1 VDGITRQLVEF
12 ATAFDFD
19 ALPQSVRDA
28 AVNHVVDSV
37 AVAVAGYRSEPAQVA
52 IRLAREATADRPATV
67 FGSGVRTT
75 PELAAFAN
83 AVMVRAW
90 DWNDGMFAQGGG
102 HPSDMLSGLLAVAEP
117 RRLSGRELLAALTL
131 SYEVLGSL
139 GNSAPVRQRGWDQ
152 GTFMG
157 AATALG
163 VGMLM
168 GLDETRLADAVSLA
182 VVPNVPLNVTRV
194 GALSMWK
201 GCATAAAVRNAVF
214 AAELAERG
222 MTGPAEPFEGGSG
235 LWQLVTGPFELALP
249 AYPGGRKVVEISHL
263 KQFPAEAHSQA
274 LLREIP
280 RIRRWA
286 PADRIESIEVEIYWI
301 AYDEIGSH
309 PAKWD
314 PHTRETADHSL
325 PYLLAAAWVDGDI
338 TLRSFTPERIEDP
351 ALRPLMNRIS
361 IRENPEYTA
370 AYRPAGMEI
379 AGNPRARIVVRRD
392 DGAVLDEEVTF
403 PRGHSMNPM
412 TKDDITAKFRAAS
425 LDVLDPD
432 RAEQVAAAW
441 WRIQDV
447 TDVSVLLRTVADFG
461 PAPETRNEV
470 PIGSPARSSG

>member
-1 VDGITRQLVEF
+1 VDGITRQLVDF
-12 ATAFDFD
+12 AVAFDYD
-19 ALPQSVRDA
+19 ALPRSVHDA
-28 AVNHVVDSV
+28 AVNHVVDSI
-37 AVAVAGYRSEPAQVA
+37 AVAIAGFSSAPAQVA
-52 IRLAREATADRPATV
+52 VRLARTATSDLPATV
-67 FGSGVRTT
+67 IGAGVRTT

-117 RRLSGRELLAALTL
+117 RRLSGHDLLSALVL
-131 SYEVLGSL
+131 SYEALGSL
-139 GNSAPVRQRGWDQ
+139 GNSAPVRKRGWDQ

-163 VGMLM
+163 IGTLM
-168 GLDETRLADAVSLA
+168 GLDERQLATAVSLA

-214 AAELAERG
+214 AAQLAEQG

-235 LWQLVTGPFELALP
+235 LQQLVTGPFELALP
-249 AYPGGRKVVEISHL
+249 AYPSGRTVVEISHL

-280 RIRRWA
+280 RIRQWA
-286 PADRIESIEVEIYWI
+286 PVERIESIEVEIYWI

-325 PYLLAAAWVDGDI
+325 PYLLAAALVDGDI
-338 TLRSFTPERIEDP
+338 TLRSFTQERIEDP
-351 ALRPLMNRIS
+351 ALRPVMNKIA

-370 AYRPAGMEI
+370 GYRPAGMEI
-379 AGNPRARIVVRRD
+379 AGSPRARIVVRRD

-403 PRGHSMNPM
+403 PRGHSRNPM
-412 TKDDITAKFRAAS
+412 TQDDITAKFHAAS
-425 LDVLDPD
+425 ADVLDAE
-432 RAEQVAAAW
+432 RAGDILRAW
-441 WRIQDV
+441 WAIEDAP
-447 TDVSVLLRTVADFG
+447 DVSVLLRTIADFPVG
-461 PAPETRNEV
+461 VAVAP
-470 PIGSPARSSG
+470 

>member
-1 VDGITRQLVEF
+1 VDGITRQLVDF
-12 ATAFDFD
+12 AADFD
-19 ALPQSVRDA
+19 YDTMPTGVHDA
-28 AVNHVVDSV
+28 AVNHVVDSI
-37 AVAVAGYRSEPAQVA
+37 AVAIAGYASAPAQVA
-52 IRLAREATADRPATV
+52 VRLAHQSTSDHPATV
-67 FGSGVRTT
+67 IGAGVRTT

-117 RRLSGRELLAALTL
+117 RGCSGRELLAALVL
-131 SYEVLGSL
+131 SYEALGAL

-163 VGMLM
+163 IGTLL
-168 GLDETRLADAVSLA
+168 GLDRERLANAVSLA

-201 GCATAAAVRNAVF
+201 GAATAAAVRNAVF
-214 AAELAERG
+214 AAQLAEQG
-222 MTGPAEPFEGGSG
+222 MTAPAEPFEGGSG

-249 AYPGGRKVVEISHL
+249 AYPGGRTVVEISHL

-280 RIRRWA
+280 RIRQWA
-286 PADRIESIEVEIYWI
+286 PVDRIESVEIEIYWI

-325 PYLLAAAWVDGDI
+325 PYLLAAALVDGDI
-338 TLRSFTPERIEDP
+338 TLRSFTRDRIEDP
-351 ALRPLMNRIS
+351 ALRPVMNKIAV
-361 IRENPEYTA
+361 RENPEYTA
-370 AYRPAGMEI
+370 GYRPAGMEI
-379 AGNPRARIVVRRD
+379 AGSPKARIVVRRD

-403 PRGHSMNPM
+403 PRGHSRNPM
-412 TKDDITAKFRAAS
+412 TQADITAKFRAAS
-425 LDVLDPD
+425 AGVLADDVAEAILRSWWDVGIAPD
-432 RAEQVAAAW
+432 VAA
-441 WRIQDV
+441 
-447 TDVSVLLRTVADFG
+447 LMRTVADFESAATVSAT
-461 PAPETRNEV
+461 P
-470 PIGSPARSSG
+470 

>member
-1 VDGITRQLVEF
+1 VDGITRQLVDY
-12 ATAFDFD
+12 ATGFDFD
-19 ALPQSVRDA
+19 AVPTAVRDA
-28 AVNHVVDSV
+28 AVNHVVDSI
-37 AVAVAGYRSEPAQVA
+37 AVAVAGFRSAPAQVA
-52 IRLAREATADRPATV
+52 VRVARTSTADRPATV
-67 FGSGVRTT
+67 IGAGVRTT

-117 RRLSGRELLAALTL
+117 RGLSGRDLLAAVAL
-131 SYEVLGSL
+131 SYEALGSL
-139 GNSAPVRQRGWDQ
+139 GNSAPVRKLGWDQ

-163 VGMLM
+163 VGTLM
-168 GLDETRLADAVSLA
+168 GLDEAKLANAVSLA

-201 GCATAAAVRNAVF
+201 GAATAAAVRNAVF
-214 AAELAERG
+214 AAQLAEEG

-235 LWQLVTGPFELALP
+235 LQQLVTGPFELNLP
-249 AYPGGRKVVEISHL
+249 AYPGGQTVVEISHL

-280 RIRRWA
+280 RIRQWA
-286 PADRIESIEVEIYWI
+286 PVQRVESIEVEIYWI

-338 TLRSFTPERIEDP
+338 TLDSFTQERIEDP
-351 ALRPLMNRIS
+351 ALRPVMNRIA

-370 AYRPAGMEI
+370 GYRPAGMEI
-379 AGNPRARIVVRRD
+379 AGSPKARIVVRRD
-392 DGAVLDEEVTF
+392 DGAVLDEVVTF
-403 PRGHSMNPM
+403 PRGHSRNPM
-412 TKDDITAKFRAAS
+412 TQADITAKFRSAS
-425 LDVLDPD
+425 AGVLPGD
-432 RAEQVAAAW
+432 RTEEILAAW
-441 WRIQDV
+441 WGIED
-447 TDVSVLLRTVADFG
+447 TPDVSVLMRTVADF
-461 PAPETRNEV
+461 ASASV
-470 PIGSPARSSG
+470 PVTEPVTAGT